1 MKKQNR
7 KSQRKKNKNY
17 VTKKL
22 ESLFE
27 GRERVLNAFGRK
39 IFPIKIESNGFLDK
53 VSDHCN
59 LKILY
64 IYIFFF
70 YLIITRTS
78 LYIKRLIFITMQ

>member
-64 IYIFFF
+64 IYIYFFF
-70 YLIITRTS
+70 ILLLHELLSI
-78 LYIKRLIFITMQ
+78 